1 MKWTLKDVRPKVR
14 SSWCAAKES
23 YSGLENR
30 ICLKGRGGVVAG
42 RFVRRVQALSSSCF
56 YLLDTKL
63 CPTLSPFTQGY
74 KWILIR
80 SKGGGGGGYTPV
92 LGASCNTIR
101 VKLFP
106 FGSPLLF
113 CALKEVISANT
124 SCRFHYRR
132 KRSKLL
138 S

>member
-1 MKWTLKDVRPKVR
+1 MMEEFTIHFEVNEQFRSDLGAVKWTLKYVRPKVR

-30 ICLKGRGGVVAG
+30 ICLKGRGGVVVG

-80 SKGGGGGGYTPV
+80 SRGGGGGG
-92 LGASCNTIR
+92 G
-101 VKLFP
+101 
-106 FGSPLLF
+106 GG
-113 CALKEVISANT
+113 
-124 SCRFHYRR
+124 
-132 KRSKLL
+132 
-138 S
+138 